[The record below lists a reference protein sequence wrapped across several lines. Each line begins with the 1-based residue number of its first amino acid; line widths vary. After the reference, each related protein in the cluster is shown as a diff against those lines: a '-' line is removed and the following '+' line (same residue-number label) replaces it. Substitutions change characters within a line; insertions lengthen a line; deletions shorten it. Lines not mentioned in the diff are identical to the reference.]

1 MGLGTTTIIIVTLLS
16 PWLVELLTTNEYYSS
31 WPIVGILAWQSL
43 FYGFFLIASAGIWK
57 VEKTSLNLYL
67 MLASTAF
74 GLVLNW
80 LLVPKYA
87 EIGAAIASSIT
98 YLFWVVISM
107 VVSEFYWKT
116 GFSWMVFAIQ
126 VSCGVVFV
134 VWYIVEGFIC
144 NLYITLTVSFFVTGI
159 LLLTSIEK
167 PKLMSLIRPFK
178 TE

>member
-1 MGLGTTTIIIVTLLS
+1 
-16 PWLVELLTTNEYYSS
+16 
-31 WPIVGILAWQSL
+31 
-43 FYGFFLIASAGIWK
+43 
-57 VEKTSLNLYL
+57 
-67 MLASTAF
+67 
-74 GLVLNW
+74 
-80 LLVPKYA
+80 VPKYA
-87 EIGAAIASSIT
+87 EIGAAIASAIT

-167 PKLMSLIRPFK
+167 PKLMSLIRPFR